1 MLNITITPPSSS
13 TSSYFYNTEEFN
25 LLSPINISLAVYIM
39 IQNSMVIY
47 HYHKDCRKISS
58 LLFTMIAV
66 VDIGQAFVEIGRG
79 SLALLCSRNKT
90 LQLQPWTYLTS
101 LLLGHLFFVVSTYL
115 CVVLTV
121 VKTVK
126 IVNPFHV
133 LNNRAIYVNLFI
145 FPLLYLLLCI
155 SDNWCWNDLLNFRK
169 FKCTSEFGLFGFY
182 FTINTIGQGIGFWF
196 EARRYISDDT
206 FILDSAIIDIS
217 LLTVQFCLPCF
228 IVLICLILQMIY
240 IKKTLGA
247 TEAASEQDTA
257 NHVNITVFLISM
269 LYLISISLFSF
280 RVLVADVQIILNVER
295 PFKLPFIF
303 EMMMI
308 AKFTLP
314 LLNAALF
321 PTILILRKPELRARF
336 KDYVRFLVILPFY
349 LVLKVHRVCRRVD
362 YSEI

>member
-1 MLNITITPPSSS
+1 MLNITISPPSSS
-13 TSSYFYNTEEFN
+13 SSYYFYNTDEFN

-58 LLFTMIAV
+58 LLFIMIAV

-101 LLLGHLFFVVSTYL
+101 LSLGHLFFVISTYL

-145 FPLLYLLLCI
+145 FPFLCLLLCI

-169 FKCTSEFGLFGFY
+169 FKCTSDFGLFGSY
-182 FTINTIGQGIGFWF
+182 FTINTVGQGIGFWF
-196 EARRYISDDT
+196 EARRNISGET
-206 FILDSAIIDIS
+206 FIFDSAIIDIS
-217 LLTVQFCLPCF
+217 LLAIQFCLPCF

-247 TEAASEQDTA
+247 TEAPEQDTA

-280 RVLVADVQIILNVER
+280 RVLVANVQIILNVEH

-336 KDYVRFLVILPFY
+336 KDYVRILLFLPFS
-349 LVLKVHRVCRRVD
+349 LVRRVCRRVD